1 MTAKHNASQ
10 FVSIVSVILVLGL
23 AIYLGNLVKSVDTIE
38 EKLSHQAQQIER
50 AAIAPTSQNT
60 TGHGTKGA
68 YVPVYSHIYT
78 DGGKAVLLES
88 TLVIRNTDPDNTI
101 NIHSID
107 YYDTSGKRV
116 RQFISEGYELNAM
129 SSAEYLVEKREVSGG
144 AGANFYIQWSNPN
157 SASAP
162 IFEAVMI
169 GAGEGNNIS
178 FTSRGVN

>member
-1 MTAKHNASQ
+1 MTAKYNASQ
-10 FVSIVSVILVLGL
+10 FVSIISVVLVLGL

-50 AAIAPTSQNT
+50 AAIAPTS
-60 TGHGTKGA
+60 HGKKGA
-68 YVPVYSHIYT
+68 YVPVYSHIYA

-88 TLVIRNTDPDNTI
+88 TLVIRNTDPENTI

-107 YYDTSGKRV
+107 YYDTNGERV
-116 RQFISEGYELNAM
+116 KQFVSEGYELNAM

-169 GAGEGNNIS
+169 GASESNNIS

>member
-1 MTAKHNASQ
+1 MRSKHNASQ
-10 FVSIVSVILVLGL
+10 FVSIISVILVLGL

-50 AAIAPTSQNT
+50 AAIVPTS
-60 TGHGTKGA
+60 HGAKGA

-78 DGGKAVLLES
+78 DGGKPVLLES
-88 TLVIRNTDPDNTI
+88 TLVIRNTDPTNAI

-107 YYDTSGKRV
+107 YYNTNGEHL
-116 RQFISEGYELNAM
+116 RQFIAEGYELNAM

-157 SASAP
+157 SATAP

-169 GAGEGNNIS
+169 GAGEGNNVS
-178 FTSRGVN
+178 FTSRAPL